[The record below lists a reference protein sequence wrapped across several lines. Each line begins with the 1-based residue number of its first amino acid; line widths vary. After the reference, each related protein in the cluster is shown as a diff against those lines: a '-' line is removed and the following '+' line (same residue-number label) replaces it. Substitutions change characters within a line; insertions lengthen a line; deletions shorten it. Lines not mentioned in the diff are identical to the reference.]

1 MGYHRR
7 YDFNEITRGIRA
19 MSAEMNDM
27 GQTGFIS
34 WPIKQQ
40 MYELKWLIE
49 ESLESSSTYADEENW
64 LHEQEQQRLINILKR

>member
-7 YDFNEITRGIRA
+7 YDFNEITRGIHA

-49 ESLESSSTYADEENW
+49 ESLESTSRYADEDEF
-64 LHEQEQQRLINILKR
+64 LKEHEQQRLINILKK